1 MLSGCWGSVSAV
13 VLYGPPAAG
22 KDTVTAALR
31 SVDQRFELVTKLK
44 QGTGRSAGYR
54 FVTAA
59 ELGDLRAQ
67 DRIVVE
73 TRRYGNVYAVDELS
87 LMEPQQRSRVPVTH
101 IGNVTDMRTLLG
113 RTASIS
119 WLRVLLWVPRSEC
132 ERRSRARGDTD
143 TAKRLIAWDE
153 TARDL
158 GASDVRDL
166 FDLVIR
172 TDRTVPVAAAKQ
184 ITYAL
189 DSAPDIVGA
198 DELFT
203 RLGLSPDAE
212 PARWGTTPR
221 HA

>member
-1 MLSGCWGSVSAV
+1 MNAV
-13 VLYGPPAAG
+13 VLYGPPTAG

-31 SVDQRFELVTKLK
+31 SADQRFELVTKLK
-44 QGTGRSAGYR
+44 HGTGRSAGYR

-67 DRIVVE
+67 GRIVVE
-73 TRRYGNVYAVDELS
+73 TRRYGNVYAVDNLS
-87 LMEPQQRSRVPVTH
+87 LMELQRRSRVPVTH
-101 IGNVTDMRTLLG
+101 IGNVADMRTLLN

-119 WLRVLLWVPRSEC
+119 WLRVLLWVPRNEC
-132 ERRSRARGDTD
+132 EQRSRARGDTD
-143 TAKRLIAWDE
+143 TAKRLTAWDE

-158 GASDVRDL
+158 CESDVRDL

-172 TDRTVPVAAAKQ
+172 TDRTVPTTAAEQ
-184 ITYAL
+184 IAYAL
-189 DSAPDIVGA
+189 GSAPDLVRV

-203 RLGLSPDAE
+203 TLGLGPDGEA
-212 PARWGTTPR
+212 ARQSATPR